1 MWATTERRWDFSPR
15 GMQYNVCDF
24 GGHPILSAQTHM
36 LVARQLSAHLHDVHS
51 SLLTAESSGF
61 NNAEPSITNCWQAF
75 SYQPAKI
82 QGFMFATLLPSLE
95 DVISA
100 RRNGSGQAH
109 SIVKIPVRNEGG
121 RSARLLIYTDTPIQ
135 INN

>member
-1 MWATTERRWDFSPR
+1 
-15 GMQYNVCDF
+15 
-24 GGHPILSAQTHM
+24 
-36 LVARQLSAHLHDVHS
+36 
-51 SLLTAESSGF
+51 
-61 NNAEPSITNCWQAF
+61 
-75 SYQPAKI
+75 
-82 QGFMFATLLPSLE
+82 MFATLLPSLE